1 MNLTYFV
8 ISWKLVQNNKN
19 YLYSMKSHLNKISEI
34 NLVFLEFER
43 DLISGKLWLWLAP
56 QVTLCPLCPKLLVRV
71 QQPGDG
77 DLGQNVNL
85 NKLTLPFTHSR
96 PFIESWK
103 KENSR
108 FQWNLHTRTC
118 TLNMENHAL
127 SLTYIGI
134 PSIIWSGST
143 HSMQKKTV
151 VALTSLDQW
160 DLQKIGLCFQMW
172 VVNI

>member
-77 DLGQNVNL
+77 DIGQNVNL
-85 NKLTLPFTHSR
+85 NNLNLLFTHSR
-96 PFIESWK
+96 PLIESWK
-103 KENSR
+103 RKTQIPVK
-108 FQWNLHTRTC
+108 FC
-118 TLNMENHAL
+118 TLARVHW
-127 SLTYIGI
+127 
-134 PSIIWSGST
+134 IWKIMLYHLRTSEFPVSSGHDQPT
-143 HSMQKKTV
+143 VCKK
-151 VALTSLDQW
+151 LL
-160 DLQKIGLCFQMW
+160 
-172 VVNI
+172 

>member
-8 ISWKLVQNNKN
+8 IPWKLVQNNKN
-19 YLYSMKSHLNKISEI
+19 YLYSMKSHLNMLLHMCVNSENKSEI
-34 NLVFLEFER
+34 NLVFLEFDNDE
-43 DLISGKLWLWLAP
+43 ISGKLWLWLGP

-85 NKLTLPFTHSR
+85 NNLNLPFTHSR

-127 SLTYIGI
+127 SLEHIGI

-143 HSMQKKTV
+143 HSMQKK
-151 VALTSLDQW
+151 LL
-160 DLQKIGLCFQMW
+160 
-172 VVNI
+172 